1 MNRSLVQLQVSQRMR
16 GRVMSIDLMSHGLMP
31 LGILPIGYVAEH
43 YGVHVGLML
52 SGAILAVFSLVL
64 MSALGAVRRIDT
76 GYQVHSEKA
85 ENTEQIAAAPS
96 NTA

>member
-1 MNRSLVQLQVSQRMR
+1 MLERYDPRNWPI
-16 GRVMSIDLMSHGLMP
+16 SI
-31 LGILPIGYVAEH
+31 E
-43 YGVHVGLML
+43 GVIHTLIVL

-76 GYQVHSEKA
+76 GYQVHSETPK
-85 ENTEQIAAAPS
+85 NTEQIAAAPS

>member
-31 LGILPIGYVAEH
+31 LGILPVGYVAEQN
-43 YGVHVGLML
+43 GVHVGLML

-76 GYQVHSEKA
+76 GYQVQSEKP
-85 ENTEQIAAAPS
+85 EHMEKITAAPS